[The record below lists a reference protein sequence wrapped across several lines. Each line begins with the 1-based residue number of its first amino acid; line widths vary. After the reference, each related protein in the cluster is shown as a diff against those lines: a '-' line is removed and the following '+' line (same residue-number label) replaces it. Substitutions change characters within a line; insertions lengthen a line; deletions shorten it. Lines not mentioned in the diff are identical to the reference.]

1 MVLMNNLKKFVNDY
15 SAVKWVIVTI
25 FLIAL
30 STSLFEIILLISFVN
45 LSNIMA
51 NADTSDNLRIIIN
64 HYQNIF
70 PKLHSQP
77 DIQAILSFFIVF
89 AIITVLKICRTYV
102 TSVGVSK
109 LGAVIT
115 EKYLTLLLETKR
127 MKDAQEISFAQ
138 SNLSRVQSIVFAFL
152 IPLCNVMSSA
162 VVLLVIIM
170 SSFYMNAYVPFI
182 SLIASA
188 FIATLFQVFIQ
199 KKISRRSL
207 EIDSILPHRLK
218 NIESINASYHQ
229 RKLSKNEEIKAGYLT
244 KFQNDERSY
253 FLNNGIVNFLIIL
266 PRPVLEICFLSIFIS
281 VTFIS
286 FIDDGINA
294 LLLLNYLMLTI
305 RTVPYVTEF
314 YFNLNKAKSMYP
326 QFATYVSSEKKYS
339 YSSTKTKEDCI
350 QGELIER
357 KPTHISA
364 RKVGSSQVVE
374 FGLETD
380 QWTVISGKSGSGK
393 SSLVDALIY
402 GGNSQWI
409 CSHPLISSDYIISYV
424 PQSVKTIGGTH
435 LHNIQG
441 HYQETKPNLD
451 LFTFVDLL
459 ELNHIFTNDTLDRDF
474 SHISAQLSG
483 GELKRIG
490 LLTAILNQPD
500 ILFIDES
507 FGSISS
513 AQETRILRK
522 LEKVLPK
529 CKIIVIAH
537 RSIEFFKFS
546 QTINI
551 T

>member
-286 FIDDGINA
+286 YIDDGINA

-314 YFNLNKAKSMYP
+314 YFNLNKAKSM
-326 QFATYVSSEKKYS
+326 
-339 YSSTKTKEDCI
+339 
-350 QGELIER
+350 
-357 KPTHISA
+357 
-364 RKVGSSQVVE
+364 
-374 FGLETD
+374 
-380 QWTVISGKSGSGK
+380 
-393 SSLVDALIY
+393 
-402 GGNSQWI
+402 
-409 CSHPLISSDYIISYV
+409 
-424 PQSVKTIGGTH
+424 
-435 LHNIQG
+435 
-441 HYQETKPNLD
+441 
-451 LFTFVDLL
+451 
-459 ELNHIFTNDTLDRDF
+459 
-474 SHISAQLSG
+474 
-483 GELKRIG
+483 
-490 LLTAILNQPD
+490 
-500 ILFIDES
+500 
-507 FGSISS
+507 
-513 AQETRILRK
+513 
-522 LEKVLPK
+522 
-529 CKIIVIAH
+529 
-537 RSIEFFKFS
+537 
-546 QTINI
+546 
-551 T
+551 